1 MLWFKSSVF
10 NDVYEVNINMFFI
23 NLNNI
28 KLYIPLNLLILNP
41 NYKNK

>member
-1 MLWFKSSVF
+1 MMYMKL
-10 NDVYEVNINMFFI
+10 ILIRFFI